1 LLESI
6 YDYLCKPGRRIF
18 DNLKKSIAYTLAS
31 NIPELIP
38 FLAYIVISIPLPI
51 GTIAILCIDL
61 GTDMV
66 PAISF
71 AYEEAENDIMLRKP
85 RDPVHDKLVTLKYAQ
100 LNYTFEYSLIS
111 AFLE

>member
-1 LLESI
+1 MFSE
-6 YDYLCKPGRRIF
+6 PGRRIF

-31 NIPELIP
+31 NTPELVP
-38 FLAYIVISIPLPI
+38 FLLYIVISIPLGL

-71 AYEEAENDIMLRKP
+71 AYEEAESDIMMRKP
-85 RDPVHDKLVTLKYAQ
+85 RDPKHDKLVTIK
-100 LNYTFEYSLIS
+100 
-111 AFLE
+111 